1 MKIAIDINEL
11 TFTGTTGVKVYTQE
25 IVNALSKIDV
35 KNEYILYANCRD
47 ETLSRFCVFANKNFK
62 LKAIKSRLPFW
73 TYSKFPNQLKKDQP
87 DILFMP
93 IQSVPF
99 FKKPRN
105 IKIVVTVHDLA
116 FLLFPEY
123 FIVKDKFFLKL
134 HTKRAVK
141 MADEI
146 IVPSE
151 ATKRDIIK
159 FYKIDESKITVVYH
173 GITFYDKNIPCH
185 SRGGGNPESSLKN
198 VILRRDDEES
208 RDHFTQNSESV
219 NIKNNLSSQT
229 IAKINSPYILFV
241 GVIQPRKN
249 IIRLIEAFEMVKAN
263 NQELKLIIV
272 GKKGWQSDAIYKR
285 AEESRFAKDI
295 IFLGGVSND
304 HLDDLYQNALA
315 FVLPSLYEGFGM
327 PVLEAMNYGIPCIVS
342 DNSSLAEVSRDSAL
356 LIDAYNSSD
365 IAEKIELLYK
375 NENLRKEFARKGAE
389 RAKSFNWEK
398 AAEQT
403 LKVFER

>member
-123 FIVKDKFFLKL
+123 FTVKDKFFLKL
-134 HTKRAVK
+134 HTKRAIK

-146 IVPSE
+146 IVPSK

-159 FYKIDESKITVVYH
+159 FYKVDESKITVVYH
-173 GITFYDKNIPCH
+173 GITLYD
-185 SRGGGNPESSLKN
+185 
-198 VILRRDDEES
+198 
-208 RDHFTQNSESV
+208 
-219 NIKNNLSSQT
+219 KNNLSSQT

-304 HLDDLYQNALA
+304 HLDDLYRNALA
-315 FVLPSLYEGFGM
+315 FILPSLYEGFGM

-342 DNSSLAEVSRDSAL
+342 DNSSLSEVSGDSSL

-365 IAEKIELLYK
+365 IAEKIEILCRD
-375 NENLRKEFARKGAE
+375 ENLRKEFARKGLE
-389 RAKSFNWEK
+389 RVKNFNWEK

-403 LKVFER
+403 LEVFEST